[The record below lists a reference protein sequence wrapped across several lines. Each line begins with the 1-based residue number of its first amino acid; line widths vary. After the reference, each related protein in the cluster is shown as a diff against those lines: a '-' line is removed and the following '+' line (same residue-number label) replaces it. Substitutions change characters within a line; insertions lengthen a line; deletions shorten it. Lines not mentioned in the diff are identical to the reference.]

1 MRALVLLGVAIAAAT
16 ACGGDDGPSSAEP
29 DLGECGGQTDSYGGA
44 WAGQTTSA
52 AAPAVAGGA
61 GGGGGAAGAGGA
73 RDDVAGAAGEAG
85 AAAATLTVGIVPA
98 ATHFLAYGKLR
109 IGFERAVDAATL
121 TLTLTPRLPE
131 RLAVTS
137 VTQVD
142 ATTIDATLAY
152 YHLPLDY
159 QLSVT
164 GLLPDATRF
173 QAMAGLSG
181 QDNGARAAFLS
192 KQTGTG
198 DFKSWTDAP
207 AQATPLQAADAVCQ
221 READAAGLR
230 GTFQAFVSLAGGVDA
245 GCRALGFGG
254 LLADNCGQAALPVDH
269 TPILSLNGT
278 PIVAGGTGIL
288 ADNWAIPISFYAD
301 GSPAV
306 PDYTWSGT
314 IAGGK
319 GFANDDCDHWT
330 ATASAGIAALQ
341 AAKHVLDYG
350 FGRAC
355 TSVGDLICLQTVGTA
370 FGPSTLHEVGGKRAF
385 ISKGHLYGTMS
396 FGGKAGVAAADALC
410 QSEALTATLANA
422 NKFRA
427 YLGTADTDA
436 LCYIL
441 GQTGKVADHCGLA
454 ALPTTEPWR
463 RVDNYP
469 IGTAAELQAGALQA
483 PLALAADATRLLDER
498 PRTGTELNGATS
510 WNCGDW
516 ASSGFY
522 SLSGNPSYITG
533 DWTSHWTTDCDGE
546 ETSVYCF
553 EN

>member
-1 MRALVLLGVAIAAAT
+1 LV
-16 ACGGDDGPSSAEP
+16 PSS
-29 DLGECGGQTDSYGGA
+29 
-44 WAGQTTSA
+44 
-52 AAPAVAGGA
+52 
-61 GGGGGAAGAGGA
+61 
-73 RDDVAGAAGEAG
+73 
-85 AAAATLTVGIVPA
+85 
-98 ATHFLAYGKLR
+98 THFLAYGKLR

-121 TLTLTPRLPE
+121 NITLTPRLPE
-131 RLAVTS
+131 RLLVTS

-142 ATTIDATLAY
+142 ATTVDATLAY
-152 YHLPLDY
+152 YHLPRDY
-159 QLSVT
+159 QIAVT
-164 GLLPDATRF
+164 GLLPDATPFR
-173 QAMAGLSG
+173 ASGVLSG

-207 AQATPLQAADAVCQ
+207 PAATSLAAADAVCQ
-221 READAAGLR
+221 REAETAGLR
-230 GTFQAFVSLAGGVDA
+230 GQFQAYVSAAGSVDA
-245 GCRALGFGG
+245 GCRALGFSG

-278 PIVAGGTGIL
+278 PIVAGGSGVL
-288 ADNWAIPISFYAD
+288 ADAWAIPIGYYAD

-319 GFANDDCDHWT
+319 GYADDDCDHWT
-330 ATASAGIAALQ
+330 TTGALGIAALQ
-341 AAKHVLDYG
+341 AAKHVLDDG

-355 TSVGDLICLQTVGTA
+355 TSVGDVICMQTVGMA

-385 ISKGHLYGTMS
+385 VSKGHVYGTIS
-396 FGGKAGVAAADALC
+396 FGGKSAIAAADALC
-410 QSEALTATLANA
+410 QSEASTATLANP
-422 NKFRA
+422 NDFRA
-427 YLGTADTDA
+427 YLGTVDTDA

-441 GQTGKVADHCGLA
+441 GRTGKVADHCGLA
-454 ALPTTEPWR
+454 ALPTTDPWR

-469 IGTAAELQAGALQA
+469 IGTAAELQAGRLRA
-483 PLALAADATRLLDER
+483 PLSLAADGSRMLDER
-498 PRTGTELNGATS
+498 PRTGTELDGSTS

-516 ASSGFY
+516 TNTGFY
-522 SLSGNPSYITG
+522 SLSGDPGYVTG